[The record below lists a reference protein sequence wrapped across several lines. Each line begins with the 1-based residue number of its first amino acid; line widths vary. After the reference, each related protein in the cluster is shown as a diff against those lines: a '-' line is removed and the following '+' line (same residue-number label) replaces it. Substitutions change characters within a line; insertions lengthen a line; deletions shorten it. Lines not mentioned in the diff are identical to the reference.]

1 MLGISTDDPYKTVD
15 KSRIKKIYVIMICL
29 EILDQILDMIL
40 IEDLPLIS
48 LQIYN
53 CKLLQRFKAN
63 QNKCKK
69 LIVPR

>member
-1 MLGISTDDPYKTVD
+1 
-15 KSRIKKIYVIMICL
+15 MICL